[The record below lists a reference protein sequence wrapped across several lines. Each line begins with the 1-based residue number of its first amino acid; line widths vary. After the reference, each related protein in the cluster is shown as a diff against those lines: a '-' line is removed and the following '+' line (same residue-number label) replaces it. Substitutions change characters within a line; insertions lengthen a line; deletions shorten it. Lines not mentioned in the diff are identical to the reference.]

1 MYNVEMKNYK
11 KEELAKE
18 ILKGLAMGGFIVMC
32 LAMPNLVQVVDLF
45 KPRNSRDRYRVGQ
58 AIKRLQK
65 KDMVRIVNRNGH
77 EVVEITALGKKK
89 VLDYD
94 LENMQLE
101 TKKKWDGKWRI
112 VMFDIP
118 QAKKRARDAVSFKIK
133 EIGMYPIQKS
143 VFVFPHSCKDEIDF
157 VGEIFGVRNNIIYIE
172 ATHIDGVEKVR
183 RHFRV

>member
-1 MYNVEMKNYK
+1 MKNY
-11 KEELAKE
+11 ERGELAKE

-32 LAMPNLVQVVDLF
+32 LAMPNLAQVVDLF
-45 KPRNSRDRYRVGQ
+45 KPKNSRDRYRVGQ
-58 AIKRLQK
+58 AVKRLQK
-65 KDMVRIVNRNGH
+65 NNMIRIVNHNGH
-77 EVVEITALGKKK
+77 EVVELTSQGKKK

-118 QAKKRARDAVSFKIK
+118 QTKKKARDAVSYKIK

-143 VFVFPHSCKDEIDF
+143 VFVFPHPCKDEIDF
-157 VGEIFGVRNNIIYIE
+157 VGGIFGVRENIIYIE
-172 ATHIDGVEKVR
+172 ATHIDGAEKVK
-183 RHFRV
+183 RHFKIRK

>member
-1 MYNVEMKNYK
+1 MKNY
-11 KEELAKE
+11 ERGELAKE

-32 LAMPNLVQVVDLF
+32 LAMPNLAQVVDLF
-45 KPRNSRDRYRVGQ
+45 KPRSSRDRYRVRQ
-58 AIKRLQK
+58 AVKRLQK
-65 KDMVRIVNRNGH
+65 NNMVRIINRNGR
-77 EVVEITALGKKK
+77 EVIELTTHGKKR

-94 LENMQLE
+94 IENMQLE

-118 QAKKRARDAVSFKIK
+118 QTKKKARDAVSFKIK

-143 VFVFPHSCKDEIDF
+143 VFVFPHTCKDEIDF

-172 ATHIDGVEKVR
+172 AIHIDGAEKVK
-183 RHFRV
+183 RHFGIRA